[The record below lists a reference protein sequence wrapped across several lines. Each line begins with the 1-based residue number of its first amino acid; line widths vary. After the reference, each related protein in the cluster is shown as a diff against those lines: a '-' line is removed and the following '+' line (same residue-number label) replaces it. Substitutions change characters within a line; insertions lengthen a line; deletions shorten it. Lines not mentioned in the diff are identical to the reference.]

1 MKARRYSKAGIGA
14 DDYIIFVALVSSLQ
28 PLLDTEET
36 DLPQIALYGST
47 AFVIFAAVVGGL
59 GDSERN
65 IFTHSTEAASFAK
78 VLYQIQLREPLILMN
93 PISLCGQGQLSRR
106 QL

>member
-1 MKARRYSKAGIGA
+1 MYSSISTAQVVIASVLPIFSTATVALRGKARRYSKAGIGA

-28 PLLDTEET
+28 AILDTEEIE
-36 DLPQIALYGST
+36 LPQIALYGST

-65 IFTHSTEAASFAK
+65 IFTNPTEAANFAK
-78 VLYQIQLREPLILMN
+78 VL
-93 PISLCGQGQLSRR
+93 
-106 QL
+106 